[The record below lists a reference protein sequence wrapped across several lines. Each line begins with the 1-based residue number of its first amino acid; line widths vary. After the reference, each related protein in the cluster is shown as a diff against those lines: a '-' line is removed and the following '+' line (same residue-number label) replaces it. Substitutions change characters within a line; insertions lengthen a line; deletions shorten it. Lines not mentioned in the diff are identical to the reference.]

1 MSAVYLVRHGQASF
15 GAADYDQLSALGEQ
29 QARVLGQV
37 LATQSASIS
46 RVASGGMRRH
56 RQTAQAALA
65 AMGRPGEWQEDA
77 GWNEFDHV
85 ALVQALHPDPVAT
98 AGLRE
103 TLMAAPDP
111 KRAFQAVFEQAMA
124 RWVSGEY
131 DADYPE
137 TWAAFRARC
146 SQALERLLDGLPRGD
161 DALVFTSGG
170 PIATLAQGLLQSP
183 DDAGVRLSWGLV
195 NCGVTKLVRGGDGI
209 RLSTLNGH
217 AHFEGPHAALIT
229 YR

>member
-1 MSAVYLVRHGQASF
+1 MSSIHLVRHGQASF
-15 GAADYDQLSALGEQ
+15 GAADYDLLSERGER
-29 QARVLGQV
+29 QARVLGLALASTMPRVGQV
-37 LATQSASIS
+37 
-46 RVASGGMRRH
+46 VCGDMRRH
-56 RQTAQAALA
+56 RQTAEACLQAMARA
-65 AMGRPGEWQEDA
+65 TDWNSDS

-85 ALVQALHPDPVAT
+85 AVIDALRPDDTGHAR
-98 AGLRE
+98 LRAE
-103 TLMAAPDP
+103 LMAAPDP
-111 KRAFQAVFEQAMA
+111 QRAFQAMFEQAVM
-124 RWVSGEY
+124 RWVAGAHE
-131 DADYPE
+131 ADYPE
-137 TWAAFRARC
+137 TWTAFRARC
-146 SQALERLLDGLPRGD
+146 RQSLTDLFDALPKNT

>member
-1 MSAVYLVRHGQASF
+1 MCIR
-15 GAADYDQLSALGEQ
+15 D
-29 QARVLGQV
+29 R
-37 LATQSASIS
+37 
-46 RVASGGMRRH
+46 
-56 RQTAQAALA
+56 
-65 AMGRPGEWQEDA
+65 
-77 GWNEFDHV
+77 
-85 ALVQALHPDPVAT
+85 
-98 AGLRE
+98 
-103 TLMAAPDP
+103 
-111 KRAFQAVFEQAMA
+111 A